1 MAAQGELSTAP
12 SPQFNPSGLICA
24 ISLHVQDGTL
34 KAESTCLWQSTHCWI
49 IGQQTI
55 AERNVEQTKDVRMYI
70 EEFILVDIWIHCCT
84 EVDWMSIGR
93 MLVYIHSQ
101 QRNEICEN
109 YS

>member
-1 MAAQGELSTAP
+1 MWRHQCHPNTVHFILFSTSRIWLVDFVELLVNKPLLNT
-12 SPQFNPSGLICA
+12 
-24 ISLHVQDGTL
+24 
-34 KAESTCLWQSTHCWI
+34 
-49 IGQQTI
+49 
-55 AERNVEQTKDVRMYI
+55 RNEEQTNDVRMYI

-84 EVDWMSIGR
+84 KLDFELNSIER